1 MKKIIICSLVLIV
14 AAGTLFGQSKRFGLG
29 IVVGEPTGFTAKY
42 WLSPVNSLNAAIAWS
57 VFDDN
62 SFEAFYIHIDHVFYY
77 YDLFRVQ
84 SGKAP
89 VFIGVG
95 GRFYFPR
102 HDDTKIGFRIP
113 MGLAYMFEQV
123 PIEIYGEIA
132 PVINI
137 VPETD
142 VDLDGGVGFRY
153 FF

>member
-1 MKKIIICSLVLIV
+1 MIV

>member
-1 MKKIIICSLVLIV
+1 MKKIALIILTAVILPVSVFSQ
-14 AAGTLFGQSKRFGLG
+14 TKRFGLG

-42 WLSPVNSLNAAIAWS
+42 WLSPVNSLNGAVAWS

-62 SFEAFYIHIDHVFYY
+62 SFEALYLHIDHVFYY

-84 SGKAP
+84 TGKAP

-95 GRFYFPR
+95 GRFYFPK

-113 MGLAYMFEQV
+113 MGLAYMFDQV

>member
-1 MKKIIICSLVLIV
+1 MKKIVICSLVLIV
-14 AAGTLFGQSKRFGLG
+14 FAGTLFGQSKRFGLG